1 MGERM
6 APHIILL
13 TYGDFNPITKGHL
26 GMFEAA
32 RAHLHA
38 SGDCTVIGGLI
49 APCHDS
55 CNKHALLPSHH
66 RLTMCH
72 LAVRSSPWIRV
83 DPWACLQDSAQ
94 SARSVLEHH
103 RNLLK
108 QMSGCIFCDVT
119 SPVAAAAAPAASARQ
134 GQGDAAPPQGSVG
147 HQPAPRGPSPPSLPA
162 GKPTPGTILNN
173 LGGNLTVMCCS
184 RPETDAFSFIDEN
197 ANMGN
202 VLRYEEI
209 DMRVK
214 LLCGSDLLE
223 SFCIPNLW
231 SEKDLKSILGDFGLV
246 CVPREGH
253 DPSRIIAQSPLLSKY
268 RHNIITVTTGK
279 STATS
284 AISSTESRL
293 ALARGDADVSRL
305 LSQAVIDYIL
315 QNRLYIAETGT
326 GGTVNTGTTAGPAA
340 GTAAT
345 IRTATA

>member
-1 MGERM
+1 
-6 APHIILL
+6 
-13 TYGDFNPITKGHL
+13 
-26 GMFEAA
+26 
-32 RAHLHA
+32 
-38 SGDCTVIGGLI
+38 
-49 APCHDS
+49 
-55 CNKHALLPSHH
+55 
-66 RLTMCH
+66 MCH
-72 LAVRSSPWIRV
+72 LAVRSSHWIRV

-119 SPVAAAAAPAASARQ
+119 SPVAAAAAPAASARP

-147 HQPAPRGPSPPSLPA
+147 HQPAPR
-162 GKPTPGTILNN
+162 KILNN

-184 RPETDAFSFIDEN
+184 RPETDVFSFIDEN

-268 RHNIITVTTGK
+268 RGVDVAELPPRRRPLPLSPLLTCAV
-279 STATS
+279 AP
-284 AISSTESRL
+284 RL

-326 GGTVNTGTTAGPAA
+326 GGTVNTGTTAGTAA

>member
-55 CNKHALLPSHH
+55 GNKHALLPSHH

-72 LAVRSSPWIRV
+72 LAVRSSHWIRV
-83 DPWACLQDSAQ
+83 DPWACLQDSVQ

-119 SPVAAAAAPAASARQ
+119 SPVAAASAPAASARR
-134 GQGDAAPPQGSVG
+134 GRGDAAPPQGSVG
-147 HQPAPRGPSPPSLPA
+147 HQPAPRGPSGPGLPA
-162 GKPTPGTILNN
+162 GKPTPGKILDN

-184 RPETDAFSFIDEN
+184 RPDTDAFSFIDEN

-209 DMRVK
+209 DMRVM

-284 AISSTESRL
+284 SISSTESRL
-293 ALARGDADVSRL
+293 ALERGDAGVSQL

-315 QNRLYIAETGT
+315 QNRLYTAE
-326 GGTVNTGTTAGPAA
+326 AAA
-340 GTAAT
+340 GTAVTVTAGGAGTAAAAT
-345 IRTATA
+345 IGTATA